1 MKVQINVLAMGGNLR
16 RKVRNVLRRTEL
28 ERQLTG
34 WEA

>member
-16 RKVRNVLRRTEL
+16 RKVRNILGRTEL
-28 ERQLTG
+28 ERLLIG